1 MQTTEGNEHTPSS
14 SQQIV
19 ATSNSADQ
27 TTTTSNSVNT
37 HNIAESGNN
46 SENNKRKEPPTSS
59 SSESTN
65 NNQQD
70 QDKNKRRK
78 GNNGKTN
85 NNNKNR
91 GKKGA
96 ESEKIVDT
104 EWGKPN
110 PNKVK
115 NENEEKY
122 QKRRVALFIGYLGTN
137 YNGSQTSNFTNPNI
151 VTVEETFFK
160 ALCKAG
166 GVAEHNSTDMNKVH
180 FHRSSRTD
188 KGVHAASNVLEMK
201 LLLKPGLL
209 EEVRKLLPDDI
220 IFYGFKRV
228 SKSFHAK
235 DHCTARTYE
244 YLLPAF
250 ALTKDPHAK
259 EWFRTTNL
267 EKITDTDIEKNG
279 LLDIYNCNITS
290 EDVEMANRVL
300 KNFVGT
306 HSYHNYT
313 QLSKAKP
320 NSYNRHLTKFE
331 CSHPFEISGVKVVKL
346 TVCGSSFIYNQI
358 RKMVGFFIGVMRGVF
373 DESEFALTVDKEKA
387 VPVPL
392 APANGLL
399 LCEQE
404 FKRYNAKAGSQ
415 LHGAVS
421 AADYAIEIEEFKKRI
436 YSHMLQVEKETH
448 LMGKFLLYLRG
459 WLFVKPPKDV
469 SGDVSSEAN
478 VEMLGEES
486 EEVLDVPE
494 EDE

>member
-1 MQTTEGNEHTPSS
+1 MQGNEHSTTQES
-14 SQQIV
+14 SQQVVDKSTDTIT
-19 ATSNSADQ
+19 TS
-27 TTTTSNSVNT
+27 SNSVDT
-37 HNIAESGNN
+37 HVDNSNN

-59 SSESTN
+59 SDN
-65 NNQQD
+65 NNSQKNH
-70 QDKNKRRK
+70 DKNKRRK
-78 GNNGKTN
+78 GNNGKN
-85 NNNKNR
+85 NNNHR
-91 GKKGA
+91 GKKEA
-96 ESEKIVDT
+96 TEKT
-104 EWGKPN
+104 TANSEWGKPN
-110 PNKVK
+110 PNKAK

-122 QKRRVALFIGYLGTN
+122 QKKRVALFIGYLGTN
-137 YNGSQTSNFTNPNI
+137 YNGSQTSNFTNPNV

-201 LLLKPGLL
+201 LLLKPGLI

-220 IFYGFKRV
+220 VFYGFKRV

-235 DHCTARTYE
+235 EHCTARTYE

-250 ALTKDPHAK
+250 ALAKDPHAK
-259 EWFRTTNL
+259 EWFRMTNL
-267 EKITDTDIEKNG
+267 EKITDSDIENHG
-279 LLDIYNCNITS
+279 LLDIYNYDATS
-290 EDVEMANRVL
+290 EEVEMANRVL
-300 KNFVGT
+300 KNFIGT

-313 QLSKAKP
+313 QLTKAKP
-320 NSYNRHLTKFE
+320 NSFNRHITRFE
-331 CSHPFEISGVKVVKL
+331 CSNPFEIAGVKVVKL

-373 DESEFALTVDKEKA
+373 DENEFDLTVDKEKT

-404 FKRYNAKAGSQ
+404 FKRYNSKAGSQ
-415 LHGAVS
+415 LHGNVS
-421 AADYAIEIEEFKKRI
+421 ASDYANEMEEFKKRI
-436 YSHMLQVEKETH
+436 YSHMLQVEKEDH
-448 LMGKFLLYLRG
+448 AIGKFLLYLRG
-459 WLFVKPPKDV
+459 WLFIKPKV
-469 SGDVSSEAN
+469 NETSSSSTPQAN
-478 VEMLGEES
+478 VEMLGEET
-486 EEVLDVPE
+486 EQVLDVPE